1 MSPSDIGPAQGYVA
15 NGQTVTVFG
24 LWSCRT
30 SARGSPPAAA
40 GLLAIDRKPENAQGG
55 GVGIAR

>member
-1 MSPSDIGPAQGYVA
+1 MSPPDIGSAQSYVA

-30 SARGSPPAAA
+30 SARGSPPG